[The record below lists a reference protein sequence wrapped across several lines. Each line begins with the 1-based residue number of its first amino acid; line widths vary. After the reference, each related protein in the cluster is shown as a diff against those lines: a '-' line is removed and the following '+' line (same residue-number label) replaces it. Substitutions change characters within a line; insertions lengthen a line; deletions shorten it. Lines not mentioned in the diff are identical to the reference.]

1 MTHPGLPGAQ
11 MPPGDDW
18 VGRQLREMG
27 QRLDELA
34 AARSG
39 DATAINAGA
48 TVVNDSSGAERVK
61 VGNLGDNVYGVKV
74 TDAAGLAAILRP
86 PLVASKAIVQ
96 VVPAQTGAVFNATPG
111 ASMVVDSPSGRIP
124 IVASVNAAVVG
135 GADRI
140 GISIEVLTYPGGV
153 VVLAPTTSA
162 GGISAFSPAFG
173 EITTTPF
180 AGMVEVAP
188 GQYTV
193 RLRYT
198 VRGLV
203 DPDSFASISGST
215 LVAWPT

>member
-1 MTHPGLPGAQ
+1 MSHPGLPSAQ

-18 VGRQLREMG
+18 VARQLRELG
-27 QRLDELA
+27 QRVEELS

-39 DATAINAGA
+39 EATAITGGA
-48 TVVNDSSGAERVK
+48 TVVNDSTGAERVR
-61 VGNLGDNVYGVKV
+61 VGNLGDDVYGVRV
-74 TDAAGLAAILRP
+74 TDAAGIVAVLRP
-86 PLVASKAIVQ
+86 PVVGNKGTVQ
-96 VVPAQTGAVFNATPG
+96 TVPAQTGAVFNATPG
-111 ASMVVDSPSGRIP
+111 ASVVVDTPSGRVP
-124 IVASVNAAVVG
+124 IFASVNAAVVG

-140 GISIEVLTYPGGV
+140 GISVEVLTEPGGV

-173 EITTTPF
+173 EVTTTPF

-188 GQYTV
+188 GRYTI

-198 VRGLV
+198 VRGGV
-203 DPDSFASISGST
+203 DPSNYASVSGST